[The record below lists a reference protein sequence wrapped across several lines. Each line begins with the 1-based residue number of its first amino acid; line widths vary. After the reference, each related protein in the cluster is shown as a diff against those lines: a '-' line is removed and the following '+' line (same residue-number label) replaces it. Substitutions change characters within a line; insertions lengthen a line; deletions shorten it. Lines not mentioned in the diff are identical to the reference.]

1 MDYTPGAF
9 GNSNL
14 KNFVARSFKPMGL
27 GTRAHELAL
36 YVVFES
42 ELEMV
47 SDYPEHYA
55 GQKEF
60 DFIKQVPCTWDEVH
74 AIGGMPMQWIAL
86 ARRSGKDWY
95 VGSLTNWDE
104 REIKIPLDFL
114 GDGKYVAEI
123 YADAPDAADEA
134 THTLISQQTVDRT
147 TVLNVHMVSGG
158 GNAIAIH
165 PAN

>member
-14 KNFVARSFKPMGL
+14 KNFVARQVMPMGL
-27 GTRAHELAL
+27 DTRAHELAL

-60 DFIKQVPCTWDEVH
+60 DFIKRVPCTWDEVRCDWRRRRCNGSRWRG
-74 AIGGMPMQWIAL
+74 AAGKTGMW
-86 ARRSGKDWY
+86 AR
-95 VGSLTNWDE
+95 
-104 REIKIPLDFL
+104 
-114 GDGKYVAEI
+114 
-123 YADAPDAADEA
+123 
-134 THTLISQQTVDRT
+134 
-147 TVLNVHMVSGG
+147 
-158 GNAIAIH
+158 
-165 PAN
+165 